1 LEVVSQSSAA
11 LEHESAEKVTI
22 SVRAELHSGGENG
35 ESGLLSLEV
44 EDAKAGNNYRQT
56 EWESI
61 NAGQNFGWFLGP
73 EVEFGAQEPNK
84 TRGLFSK
91 KRR

>member
-22 SVRAELHSGGENG
+22 SVRAELDSRGENS
-35 ESGLLSLEV
+35 ERVVVTEV
-44 EDAKAGNNYRQT
+44 EDAEAGNNNYRQT

-61 NAGQNFGWFLGP
+61 NAGQNFGWFLCP
-73 EVEFGAQEPNK
+73 EVEFGAQEPNN
-84 TRGLFSK
+84 TRRLFLK